1 MITGVSRHMIP
12 HLPGVT
18 HLHVNRPLVGTS
30 GSDNG
35 DANENIAAEI

>member
-1 MITGVSRHMIP
+1 MIP

-18 HLHVNRPLVGTS
+18 HLHVNRSLVGTS